1 MYLFSS
7 SNKFRAIHLDPVMLD
22 GPGICVWWVGVECI
36 LLEVGMTLSAAG
48 TFLGMSLISLLGE
61 AENKFESVL

>member
-7 SNKFRAIHLDPVMLD
+7 SSKFRAIQLDPVMLD

-48 TFLGMSLISLLGE
+48 TFLRMSFMSSLGE
-61 AENKFESVL
+61 AENTLETVL